1 MHTFLEDS
9 FLFNGPLT
17 GLVWYL
23 KYEHKLG
30 TQKCHFSI
38 ISRKKKKYFLVVM
51 ILTKLYKKIDEP
63 IKVKIS

>member
-38 ISRKKKKYFLVVM
+38 ISRKKKK
-51 ILTKLYKKIDEP
+51 ILLSGYD
-63 IKVKIS
+63 SNQAL